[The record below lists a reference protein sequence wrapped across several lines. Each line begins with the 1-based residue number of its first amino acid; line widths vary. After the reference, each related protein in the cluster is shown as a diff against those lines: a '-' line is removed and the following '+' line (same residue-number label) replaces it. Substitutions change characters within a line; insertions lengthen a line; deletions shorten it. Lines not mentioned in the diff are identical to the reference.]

1 LPSLIYDIAVD
12 GMAAGSLAFGSDS
25 FAVML
30 VSGYTPDK
38 SGHTD
43 TADVIGEV
51 TGSGYTAGGADV
63 GIIVDVAADNQTDI
77 ELGGA
82 TWPVSTISATGAVY
96 YQKAADLLVA
106 YVDFGGTI
114 SSLAG
119 SFSLQP
125 STISIHNP

>member
-12 GMAAGSLAFGSDS
+12 GMAAGSLAFGADS

-30 VSGYTPDK
+30 VSGYTPNK

-43 TADVIGEV
+43 TADVTGEV
-51 TGSGYTAGGADV
+51 SGTGYTAGGAEV
-63 GIIVDVAADNQTDI
+63 GVIVDVAADNQTAI

-96 YQKAADLLVA
+96 YQQAADMLVA
-106 YVDFGGTI
+106 YIDFGGTI

-119 SFSLQP
+119 SFTLQP
-125 STISIHNP
+125 STITIHNP